1 MVGAA
6 SSSEAKSASVELP
19 HHRAGTPDGG
29 DHDIIIESIPWL
41 RHFVAQT
48 ITDIHG
54 YINLPLFPRFHT
66 SLLFWDTMSV
76 CLKLQLIFHDL

>member
-48 ITDIHG
+48 IADING
-54 YINLPLFPRFHT
+54 YINLPLSPVIILACSSGTPCHY
-66 SLLFWDTMSV
+66 V
-76 CLKLQLIFHDL
+76 

>member
-48 ITDIHG
+48 ITDING
-54 YINLPLFPRFHT
+54 YIFPRYHT
-66 SLLFWDTMSV
+66 SLLFWDTMSL